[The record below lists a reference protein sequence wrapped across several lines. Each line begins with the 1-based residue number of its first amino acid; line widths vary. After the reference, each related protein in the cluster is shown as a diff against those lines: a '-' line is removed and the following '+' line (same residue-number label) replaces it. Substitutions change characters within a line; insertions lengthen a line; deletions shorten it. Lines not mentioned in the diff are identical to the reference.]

1 MKKQLF
7 KWLVNSVLFGGIFII
22 IYNFLIETSWD
33 FAGFDFTSKF
43 LTYFIVVGSLISLII
58 SLFVVIRLNKSN
70 LFQNNNLS
78 VVPSLDEKIKKSSFK
93 KEVIR
98 EKWQRRTIRNVNP
111 KQFFISDEMT
121 KKDKVSND

>member
-1 MKKQLF
+1 M
-7 KWLVNSVLFGGIFII
+7 
-22 IYNFLIETSWD
+22 
-33 FAGFDFTSKF
+33 
-43 LTYFIVVGSLISLII
+43 
-58 SLFVVIRLNKSN
+58 VIRLNKSN

-121 KKDKVSND
+121 KKDKVLND

>member
-1 MKKQLF
+1 MKKLF

-33 FAGFDFTSKF
+33 LAGFDFTSKF

-121 KKDKVSND
+121 KKDKVLND